1 MAGEGYAMRLDQNRA
16 RWQYSSWRPKAMT
29 FETIDAILDEPMM
42 TICEEPTAPAPN
54 LRRRL
59 QPWLEILIGVVC
71 LTQGVRFML
80 FSDSIAT
87 LVGLGLLTPIPTC
100 FYLAWRDFLSLKES
114 RRIRPVALAVQ
125 LRQAA

>member
-1 MAGEGYAMRLDQNRA
+1 
-16 RWQYSSWRPKAMT
+16 MT

-42 TICEEPTAPAPN
+42 TVCQEQFEPAPN

-71 LTQGVRFML
+71 LTQGVRFLL
-80 FSDSIAT
+80 FSDTIAT
-87 LVGLGLLTPIPTC
+87 LAGLGLLIPVPSC
-100 FYLAWRDFLSLKES
+100 FYLGWRDLLGLKET
-114 RRIRPVALAVQ
+114 RRIRPTSVTRA